1 MPNSPEPRDNRE
13 RLALIERL
21 WLELRTTPAGS
32 KNYDALMNRMIRQET
47 DAFRE
52 SLNRDDPSK
61 S

>member
-13 RLALIERL
+13 RLALIQRL

-32 KNYDALMNRMIRQET
+32 KKYEALMNRIRQET

-52 SLNRDDPSK
+52 SLNRDDPANS
-61 S
+61 

>member
-1 MPNSPEPRDNRE
+1 MAKGPDSEEARQ
-13 RLALIERL
+13 RLALIQRL

-32 KNYDALMNRMIRQET
+32 KKYDALMNRIRQET

-52 SLNRDDPSK
+52 SLNRDDPAK

>member
-13 RLALIERL
+13 RLALIQRL

-32 KNYDALMNRMIRQET
+32 KNYAPLMNRIRQET

-52 SLNRDDPSK
+52 SLNRDDPANS
-61 S
+61 

>member
-13 RLALIERL
+13 RLALIQRL
-21 WLELRTTPAGS
+21 WRELRTTPVGS
-32 KNYDALMNRMIRQET
+32 KKYDALMNRIRQET

-52 SLNRDDPSK
+52 SLNRDDPAK